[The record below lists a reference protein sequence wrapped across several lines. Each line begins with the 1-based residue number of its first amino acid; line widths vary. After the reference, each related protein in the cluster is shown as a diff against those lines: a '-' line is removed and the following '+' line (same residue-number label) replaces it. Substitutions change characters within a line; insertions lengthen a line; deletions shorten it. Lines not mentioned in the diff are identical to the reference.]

1 MLVDPARAASITRYP
16 LLWSDFDV
24 PGFFLHACART
35 DHSVSEIIIFKSAA
49 GSISFRSSSISF
61 RSTVSQSCSIH
72 ACVGGPRPR
81 AGRASALRWRCRR
94 LAAACPVRLVGDI
107 RHATAV
113 FHKVF
118 GQENKPGAPVT
129 SSQGARDTNV
139 RPPNRAWEERARP
152 AKLAAGFA
160 SAQSLPSPSPDC
172 GPARRQQLQ
181 PCSALL
187 QQQQHFP
194 AGASSCPTRRPRA
207 RA

>member
-1 MLVDPARAASITRYP
+1 M
-16 LLWSDFDV
+16 

-35 DHSVSEIIIFKSAA
+35 DQSFSKIIIFKSAA
-49 GSISFRSSSISF
+49 GSISF

-72 ACVGGPRPR
+72 ACVGGPPPR

-113 FHKVF
+113 VHKVF

-139 RPPNRAWEERARP
+139 RPPNRAWEERAMP
-152 AKLAAGFA
+152 AKLAAT
-160 SAQSLPSPSPDC
+160 C
-172 GPARRQQLQ
+172 
-181 PCSALL
+181 ALL
-187 QQQQHFP
+187 GTTAAAAAFFP
-194 AGASSCPTRRPRA
+194 LAVLAALRGGRA
-207 RA
+207 RVHEKEELTG